1 MKHLTQ
7 RPHHTLDLTRLEEI
21 DSAERRLGVRE
32 QPLQVV
38 HRRRRALAARRLER
52 PLLVAARERQLVQHE
67 HHGVRQVER
76 RIRGARGNG
85 HHAVATVQR
94 LVGQPLVFPPEEQR
108 DGAGL
113 PACQNLGGRFPR
125 ALQIALRRAASRRE
139 PHDVYAVEQRVLQAI
154 EPGHARQHVLRLV
167 RDALDPIRVV
177 LARAHQP
184 EVAKPEILES
194 PHHVGD
200 VAEVP
205 GLVQNDG
212 DGHPTSS
219 RMPNRSGS
227 CRSPRKNTQPLP
239 PLQTS
244 CPARRV
250 RPGSISF
257 TSRSNRSRPPTC
269 ARCPPPCGQAM
280 PSVTRYP
287 RSVRCQAPRT
297 RSGSAE
303 LSLVASTRNPLP
315 PDSGMIRYPARSS
328 PVPPVSFPARYTCRP
343 SEWMSSGSLSS
354 RSAGAPDRKS
364 TRLNSSHANI
374 SYAVFCL
381 KKKKN
386 QRKA

>member
-7 RPHHTLDLTRLEEI
+7 RPHHTPDLTRLEEI
-21 DSAERRLGVRE
+21 DSAERCLGVRE

-38 HRRRRALAARRLER
+38 HRRGWTLAARRLER
-52 PLLVAARERQLVQHE
+52 PLLVAARQCQLVQHE

-85 HHAVATVQR
+85 HHAVATVER

-154 EPGHARQHVLRLV
+154 EPGDARQHVLRLV
-167 RDALDPIRVV
+167 RDAFDPIRVV
-177 LARAHQP
+177 FARAHQP
-184 EVAKPEILES
+184 ELVKPEILER
-194 PHHVGD
+194 PHHMGD
-200 VAEVP
+200 VDEVL
-205 GLVQNDG
+205 GLVEHDG

-219 RMPNRSGS
+219 KTPNRSGS
-227 CRSPRKNTQPLP
+227 WRSPRINTQPLP

-257 TSRSNRSRPPTC
+257 TSRSNRTRPPTC
-269 ARCPPPCGQAM
+269 ARCHSGHAM
-280 PSVTRYP
+280 ASVTVYP
-287 RSVRCQAPRT
+287 RSVRRHAPRT
-297 RSGSAE
+297 PPGSADV
-303 LSLVASTRNPLP
+303 SLVARTRSPVAP
-315 PDSGMIRYPARSS
+315 VSGTTRYPTRPS
-328 PVPPVSFPARYTCRP
+328 PPPSPATYTCRP
-343 SEWMSSGSLSS
+343 SEWISSGSLSR
-354 RSAGAPDRKS
+354 RSGGASGPNAQ
-364 TRLNSSHANI
+364 LG
-374 SYAVFCL
+374 L
-381 KKKKN
+381 
-386 QRKA
+386 